1 MRPAQRAI
9 WRHPVASHPSGPR
22 HLRAKHRL
30 RMPFLRERSSALH
43 QAMHCT
49 PLQQQVMTGQA
60 ELSVSY
66 INASVFSGRVSRST
80 SGHPPI
86 RNRDRRE
93 RHALRIAPA
102 TGGVPPCAAAP
113 LCVCVPLS
121 GDLAPVG
128 GRDQRDKVFN
138 GIDFERQEDRVRH
151 VEWIVAGASCTI
163 LLTAGEQ
170 QFTLSGEHVGDGVV
184 RFSAEGMPFEYRFH
198 QVGTDTLLV
207 CRTEAGKD
215 GPSRLD
221 CGSIVLTS
229 EDTCVQTIVHLEE
242 GALQML
248 EVIMGTRSCGEPE
261 AA

>member
-1 MRPAQRAI
+1 MQRA
-9 WRHPVASHPSGPR
+9 V
-22 HLRAKHRL
+22 
-30 RMPFLRERSSALH
+30 FLL
-43 QAMHCT
+43 
-49 PLQQQVMTGQA
+49 
-60 ELSVSY
+60 
-66 INASVFSGRVSRST
+66 
-80 SGHPPI
+80 
-86 RNRDRRE
+86 
-93 RHALRIAPA
+93 
-102 TGGVPPCAAAP
+102 CAAAP
-113 LCVCVPLS
+113 LCVCASHFPVIS
-121 GDLAPVG
+121 RFVG
-128 GRDQRDKVFN
+128 GRWTNAYKVFN

-151 VEWIVAGASCTI
+151 VEWSVAGASCTI